1 MGTQTAWS
9 GSGTDITW
17 SSGLPSNPVIDV
29 AGGQPIIVESSRTK
43 DKVNTVTYDTLNIE
57 VGQR

>member
-43 DKVNTVTYDTLNIE
+43 DKVI
-57 VGQR
+57 Q